1 MLLSHEPEPV
11 GVINEAGGSPFFLV
25 CEHAGRRLPRALGGL
40 GLPPEALAT
49 HIAWDIGAGAL
60 AVMLSAVLDAT
71 LVVQH
76 YSRLVIDC
84 NRPPLS
90 AESIPEKSEQ
100 TIIRGNM
107 GLSEA
112 QKHERVAGFF
122 TPFHDRISALLAGR
136 RRAGRP
142 TVLVS
147 LHSFSP
153 VYDGFRRPWHAGA
166 QYNRHPDF
174 SNRINALLGQDENLC
189 VGDNQPY
196 PVNNAT
202 HYTIPVHG
210 EKGGFVHTM
219 IEIRNDQLGDEAG
232 QRRWAGRLG
241 GVLTQALEQGRP
253 DIR

>member
-11 GVINEAGGSPFFLV
+11 GVINEAGRSPFFFV
-25 CEHAGRRLPRALGGL
+25 CEHAGRRLPQALGEL
-40 GLPPEALAT
+40 GLSPAALAT

-60 AVMLSAVLDAT
+60 AARLSGALDAT

-112 QKHERVAGFF
+112 QKRQRIAVFF
-122 TPFHDRISALLAGR
+122 TPFHDRISALLAAR
-136 RRAGRP
+136 RHAGRP

-153 VYDGFRRPWHAGA
+153 VYDGFRRPWHIGA
-166 QYNRHPDF
+166 QYNRQPEF
-174 SNRINALLGQDENLC
+174 SRRINALLGQDTSLC
-189 VGDNQPY
+189 IGDNQPY
-196 PVNNAT
+196 PVNDAT

-210 EKGGFVHTM
+210 EKGGLIHTM
-219 IEIRNDQLGDEAG
+219 IEIRNDQLGDETG
-232 QRRWAGRLG
+232 QRRLATLLG
-241 GVLTQALEQGRP
+241 GVLTQALERGRP
-253 DIR
+253 ENR